1 MTTTRE
7 TRTRQAASLFI
18 KRRQTFGEARRPG
31 WATYATLMV
40 VAAFSAFPFYWT
52 IVVGS
57 WTNEVIYSTDVTL
70 TVGPNLL
77 DSIRRVLTADINLVA
92 ATVNSLIVS
101 TTTALAVVLFST
113 LAGFSFAK
121 LRFRGS
127 HALLVAVVA
136 TMAVPAQ
143 IGVVPLYLLMNH
155 LNLRGTLMAVILPG
169 LVTAFGVFWMTQFL
183 RGALPDELIDAA
195 RVDGASLIKTFWHV
209 ALPAARPAAAMLFLF
224 TFVGSWTNFFWPYII
239 LDSSSATLPVA
250 LQGLQSQYYTDYP
263 LILTGALLSTVPLFI
278 LFVFAGRQLV
288 AGIMAGAVKG

>member
-1 MTTTRE
+1 MTTTLEPKARPTTSRQGKSRE
-7 TRTRQAASLFI
+7 
-18 KRRQTFGEARRPG
+18 TFGEARRPG
-31 WATYATLMV
+31 WVTYVTLMT
-40 VAAFSAFPFYWT
+40 VAAVGAFPFYWT

-57 WTNEVIYSTDVTL
+57 WTNDVIYSDRLTL
-70 TVGPNLL
+70 TVGPNLI
-77 DSIRRVLTADINLVA
+77 DSVHRVLTADINLVA
-92 ATVNSLIVS
+92 ATLNSLFVS

-127 HALLVAVVA
+127 NALLVAVVA

-143 IGVVPLYLLMNH
+143 IGVVPLYLVMNH
-155 LNLRGTLMAVILPG
+155 LNLRGTLLAVILPS

-195 RVDGASLIKTFWHV
+195 RIDGASLIKTFWHV

-239 LDSSSATLPVA
+239 LDNKSATLPVA

-263 LILTGALLSTVPLFI
+263 LILTGALLSTVPLFV

>member
-1 MTTTRE
+1 M
-7 TRTRQAASLFI
+7 I
-18 KRRQTFGEARRPG
+18 
-31 WATYATLMV
+31 
-40 VAAFSAFPFYWT
+40 VAAIGAFPFYWT

-57 WTNEVIYSTDVTL
+57 WTNDVIYSDELTL
-70 TVGPNLL
+70 TIGPNLF

-92 ATVNSLIVS
+92 ATLNSLFVAA
-101 TTTALAVVLFST
+101 TTALAVVLFST

-127 HALLVAVVA
+127 RVLLVAVVA

-143 IGVVPLYLLMNH
+143 LGIVPLYLLMNH
-155 LNLRGTLMAVILPG
+155 LNLRGSLLAVILPG

-183 RGALPDELIDAA
+183 RGALPDELIDSA
-195 RVDGASLIKTFWHV
+195 RIDGASLIKTFWHI

-224 TFVGSWTNFFWPYII
+224 TFAGSWTNFFWPYII
-239 LDSSSATLPVA
+239 LDSKSATLPVA

-263 LILTGALLSTVPLFI
+263 LLLTGALLSTVPLLI

-288 AGIMAGAVKG
+288 AGIMAGAIKG

>member
-1 MTTTRE
+1 MTTTLGTGARRV
-7 TRTRQAASLFI
+7 TSRPG
-18 KRRQTFGEARRPG
+18 KRRETFGEARRPG
-31 WATYATLMV
+31 WATYVTLMI
-40 VAAFSAFPFYWT
+40 VAAVGAFPFYWT

-57 WTNEVIYSTDVTL
+57 WTNDVIYSDDVTL
-70 TVGPNLL
+70 TVGPNLI
-77 DSIRRVLTADINLVA
+77 DSVRRVLTADINLVA
-92 ATVNSLIVS
+92 AALNSLFVS

-127 HALLVAVVA
+127 NALLVAVVA

-143 IGVVPLYLLMNH
+143 IGVVPLFLLMNH
-155 LNLRGTLMAVILPG
+155 LNLRGSLLAVVLPG

-195 RVDGASLIKTFWHV
+195 RIDGASLIKTFWHV

-239 LDSSSATLPVA
+239 LDSKSATLPVA

-278 LFVFAGRQLV
+278 LFVFVGRQLV
-288 AGIMAGAVKG
+288 AGIMAGAIKG